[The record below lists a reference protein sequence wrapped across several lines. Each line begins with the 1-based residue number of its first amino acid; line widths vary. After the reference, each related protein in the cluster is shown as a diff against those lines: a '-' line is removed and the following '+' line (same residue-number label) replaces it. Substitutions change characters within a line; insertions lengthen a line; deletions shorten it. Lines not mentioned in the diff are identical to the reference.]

1 MVFQVYPIYY
11 ILKGIM
17 KTKIDPKYIGV
28 PNIQFSLTDKNDDR
42 EKKFSKQRIKRGF
55 DDSET
60 WSLRDTIANFIV
72 PRMIRYKEILIETGC
87 RSGYDNEKDS
97 NGDII
102 DEIKML
108 EKIIR
113 AFELVLR
120 DGGNF
125 ILTKEEEKEYNEGI
139 DLFPEY
145 FLSLWW

>member
-1 MVFQVYPIYY
+1 
-11 ILKGIM
+11 M